1 MCHRA
6 SVCELPHER
15 DGALREITKTQHAA
29 PVGPSTSLGLRRTSS
44 VPVAL
49 LAVRVPENVPDSPVE
64 TGVVQGH
71 SRRT

>member
-1 MCHRA
+1 M
-6 SVCELPHER
+6 
-15 DGALREITKTQHAA
+15 
-29 PVGPSTSLGLRRTSS
+29 SLGLRRTSS